1 MGEYDIVYSSLPSAR
16 CLFSFIMVKLA
27 LVVFAIMVMQISG
40 VSAQCDCDME
50 IEDAASSTDNLLLDV
65 QADLLDQMGEL
76 FDWISELKHT
86 LHRHPPRPRPG
97 YGYKK
102 PVYGYKPAP
111 TATRSRP
118 TAAGRALSSTALI
131 LCKYVNKYYE

>member
-1 MGEYDIVYSSLPSAR
+1 MGSSGNAEYMGVRYCLLIPTFYSV
-16 CLFSFIMVKLA
+16 LFSFIMVKLA
-27 LVVFAIMVMQISG
+27 LVVLSIMVMQFSG
-40 VSAQCDCDME
+40 VSPQCDCDME

-111 TATRSRP
+111 YGYKKPAYSRW
-118 TAAGRALSSTALI
+118 
-131 LCKYVNKYYE
+131 

>member
-1 MGEYDIVYSSLPSAR
+1 MGSSGNAEYMGVRYCLLISTFYSV
-16 CLFSFIMVKLA
+16 LFSFIMVKLA
-27 LVVFAIMVMQISG
+27 LVVLSIMVMQFSG

-111 TATRSRP
+111 YGFKKPAYSRW
-118 TAAGRALSSTALI
+118 
-131 LCKYVNKYYE
+131 